1 MPHNTLLHFR
11 VKTRRRNNRQRAF
24 LAANIETLMTLRR
37 KTLGIIAVTGIAL
50 IALLYAVTHLIVMSS
65 FAALEADNLRQ
76 HLDRVLAALSTDMSN
91 LASVVKDYAAWDDAY
106 QFIQDHNANFIESNL
121 ANTTFLNLRVNL
133 VLYVRLPDH
142 VVFAKAVDLESGQQ
156 IAVPEGISA
165 HLHAGSPL
173 LALTEPSRALFGILQ
188 LPEHPMLVA
197 AHPILTSLRE
207 GPVHGI
213 FIMGRY
219 LNASEIALLAQTTQL
234 EMTMFP
240 VASAAMPAEA
250 RDALA
255 QMSPDAPMLTTPIDA
270 ERIAGYALI
279 NDLYGKPCMVARVKR
294 SRVIYQQGR
303 VSLRYF
309 LGSIVVVG
317 LVFGVIMLVLLERV
331 VLSRLASLE
340 YGLRQIRGGTDLSR
354 RVEAVGNDELTY
366 LGGTINE
373 MLRVLE
379 HSQDE
384 LRAHRTHLEELVSAR
399 TQELREAN
407 EQLQQEIMDREL
419 ITQEVQRIAG
429 ELQIAKDA
437 AEEANRAKSAFF
449 ANMSHELRTPLNAI
463 LGYAQLMLRSPQLS
477 AQQQNAAQVIQLNG
491 NHLLLMINDIL
502 DLIKIEAQ
510 KIMLEPT
517 EFYLPNM
524 LKELIEIHRFY
535 AKEKHLTFAYQA
547 DPALPALVFGDERRL
562 RQILRNLLSNAIKFT
577 NHGGVK
583 CIVTCQPAAQSTA
596 IRFEIHDTGVGIDP
610 AHVEKIFEAFHIVDH
625 QRLYSNGAGIGL
637 SLSLRLAR
645 LMGGTLSVTSEIQ
658 RGSVFTFA
666 VTLPAHDYG
675 APQVLAPEDAPESLP
690 PAPMEEM
697 VFPPQQEL
705 EALYEYAMMG
715 DVDGAQEFAVALAA
729 DFPECAAFARKVSQF
744 AADFRI
750 EEIQQLIQP
759 VLEKHASA

>member
-1 MPHNTLLHFR
+1 MPHKTFLHFR
-11 VKTRRRNNRQRAF
+11 VKTRRRNACKRAF

-37 KTLGIIAVTGIAL
+37 KTLGIIAVTGAAL
-50 IALLYAVTHLIVMSS
+50 IALLYVVTHLIVMSS
-65 FAALEADNLRQ
+65 FAALEADNMRQ
-76 HLDRVLAALSTDMSN
+76 HLGRVLAALSNEIGN
-91 LASVVKDYAAWDDAY
+91 LANIAGDYAAWDDAY
-106 QFIQDHNANFIESNL
+106 QFIQHETPAFIESNL
-121 ANTTFLNLRVNL
+121 ADTTFTNLRGNL
-133 VLYVRLPDH
+133 LLYVRLPDH
-142 VVFAKAVDLESGQQ
+142 IVFAKAFDLERGQE
-156 IAVPEGISA
+156 IALPDGLAE
-165 HLHAGSPL
+165 HLKLGAPL
-173 LALTEPSRALFGILQ
+173 LSLTEPSRALSGIIQ
-188 LPEHPMLVA
+188 ISGQPMLVA
-197 AHPILTSLRE
+197 ASPILTSLRE
-207 GPVHGI
+207 GPVQGI

-219 LNASEIALLAQTTQL
+219 LTPAEIGVFAKTTQL

-240 VASAAMPAEA
+240 VASAAMP
-250 RDALA
+250 
-255 QMSPDAPMLTTPIDA
+255 PDAPMLTKPVDA
-270 ERIAGYALI
+270 QKIVGYALV
-279 NDLYGKPCMVARVKR
+279 NDVYGKPCVVARVER
-294 SRVIYQQGR
+294 PRAIYQQGR

-309 LGSIVVVG
+309 LGSLIVVSLMFGG
-317 LVFGVIMLVLLERV
+317 LMLVLLERV

-340 YGLRQIRGGTDLSR
+340 HGLRQIRGGTDLSR
-354 RVEAVGNDELTY
+354 RVEVVGNDELTH

-384 LRAHRTHLEELVSAR
+384 LRTHRNHLEELVSAR

-407 EQLQQEIMDREL
+407 EHLQQEIRDRER

-449 ANMSHELRTPLNAI
+449 SNMSHELRTPLNAI
-463 LGYAQLMLRSPQLS
+463 LGYAQLMQRSPQLP
-477 AQQQNAAQVIQLNG
+477 AQHLNAVQVIQQNG

-517 EFYLPNM
+517 DFHLPNM
-524 LKELIEIHRFY
+524 LKELVEIHRFY
-535 AKEKHLTFAYQA
+535 AKEKRLAFDYQA
-547 DPALPALVFGDERRL
+547 DTALPAIVFGDERRL

-583 CIVTCQPAAQSTA
+583 CVVTCQHAAQTA
-596 IRFEIHDTGVGIDP
+596 AIGFEIHDTGVGIAP
-610 AHVEKIFEAFHIVDH
+610 AHVEKIFEAFHVVDN

-645 LMGGTLSVTSEIQ
+645 LMGGTLSVTSEIE

-666 VTLPAHDYG
+666 VTLPVHDYS
-675 APQVLAPEDAPESLP
+675 APQVLAPENAPEPSP
-690 PAPMEEM
+690 PAPLEEI

-705 EALYEYAMMG
+705 EVLYEYAMMG
-715 DVDGAQEFAVALAA
+715 DVDGLEEFAVALAA
-729 DFPECAAFARKVSQF
+729 DFPECAAFAKKVSQF

-759 VLEKHASA
+759 VLESHASP

>member
-1 MPHNTLLHFR
+1 
-11 VKTRRRNNRQRAF
+11 
-24 LAANIETLMTLRR
+24 MTLRR
-37 KTLGIIAVTGIAL
+37 KTLGIIAVTGAAL
-50 IALLYAVTHLIVMSS
+50 IALLYAAAHLIVMNS
-65 FAALEADNLRQ
+65 FTALEVDNMRQ
-76 HLDRVLAALSTDMSN
+76 HLGRVLAALSNEIGN
-91 LASVVKDYAAWDDAY
+91 LANIAEDYAAWDDSY
-106 QFIQDHNANFIESNL
+106 QFIQHETPAYIERNL
-121 ANTTFLNLRVNL
+121 ADTTFTNLRVNL
-133 VLYVRLPDH
+133 LVYVRLPDRI
-142 VVFAKAVDLESGQQ
+142 VFAKAFDLERGQEIALPAGLAEHLKSGAPLLSLTELSGIIQISGQ
-156 IAVPEGISA
+156 
-165 HLHAGSPL
+165 
-173 LALTEPSRALFGILQ
+173 
-188 LPEHPMLVA
+188 PMLVA
-197 AHPILTSLRE
+197 ASPILTSLNE
-207 GPVHGI
+207 GPVQGI

-219 LNASEIALLAQTTQL
+219 LTPAEIGVFAQTTQL
-234 EMTMFP
+234 DMTMFP
-240 VASAAMPAEA
+240 VASAAMPPEA
-250 RDALA
+250 RNALA
-255 QMSPDAPMLTTPIDA
+255 QMSPDAPMLTKPVDA
-270 ERIAGYALI
+270 QKIVGYALV
-279 NDLYGKPCMVARVKR
+279 NDVYGKPCVVARVER
-294 SRVIYQQGR
+294 PRVIYQQGR

-309 LGSIVVVG
+309 LGSLVVVS
-317 LVFGVIMLVLLERV
+317 LMFGGIMLVLLERV

-340 YGLRQIRGGTDLSR
+340 HGLRQIRGGTDLSR
-354 RVEAVGNDELTY
+354 RVDAIGNDELTH

-379 HSQDE
+379 LSQDE
-384 LRAHRTHLEELVSAR
+384 LRTHRNHLEELVSAR

-407 EQLQQEIMDREL
+407 EQLQQEIRDRER

-429 ELQIAKDA
+429 ELLIAKDA

-449 ANMSHELRTPLNAI
+449 SNMSHELRTPLNAI

-477 AQQQNAAQVIQLNG
+477 AQHLNAAQVIQQNG

-517 EFYLPNM
+517 DFHLPNM
-524 LKELIEIHRFY
+524 LKELVEMHRFY
-535 AKEKHLTFAYQA
+535 AKEKRLTFDYQA
-547 DPALPALVFGDERRL
+547 DSALPAIVFGDERRL

-583 CIVTCQPAAQSTA
+583 CIVTCQPAAQSAA
-596 IRFEIHDTGVGIDP
+596 ISFEIHDTGVGIAP
-610 AHVEKIFEAFHIVDH
+610 AHVEKIFEASHIVDN

-666 VTLPAHDYG
+666 VTLPVHDYG
-675 APQVLAPEDAPESLP
+675 APHVLAPEDRPESPP
-690 PAPMEEM
+690 PAPLEEM
-697 VFPPQQEL
+697 VFPPQHEL

-715 DVDGAQEFAVALAA
+715 DVDGAQEFATALAA

-759 VLEKHASA
+759 VLGNHASA